1 MAFRRRSTRRP
12 SGGGTGGGRGSY
24 LAQTAGGTKT
34 RDQDKKRAQFATGS
48 DSSDGGRGADIAST
62 QGGTRRETQKQPT
75 GTSFGPAGQVGA
87 DQRLQMLVDRK
98 DELKNLPGGMGDD
111 RNLYQ
116 VMMNQFKNQN
126 AQNRSAYASR
136 FPISNFFT
144 SGLPNI
150 ASKFMPGAGVL
161 SLLANIGGKIKSGL
175 TRASDVFDGG
185 SDPAVLT
192 SGVRQAPPA
201 YDASGLAGYQDAIM
215 RNLPPVKSTNPDDMG
230 IMAAQPDFRFDGPFV
245 PNPDDMMIAP
255 KMTAKDYYDE
265 FMTYTPEEQGF
276 ALGMNEGGLAS
287 INNPQ
292 YNMLMK
298 ASNFDV

>member
-1 MAFRRRSTRRP
+1 MAIVGNFKIGNKSFAKKSGTAKPQKKDTSGLTGRDAAIAKQFIDSRPTQTFNPRS
-12 SGGGTGGGRGSY
+12 
-24 LAQTAGGTKT
+24 
-34 RDQDKKRAQFATGS
+34 RDAMYA
-48 DSSDGGRGADIAST
+48 SSDDL
-62 QGGTRRETQKQPT
+62 
-75 GTSFGPAGQVGA
+75 
-87 DQRLQMLVDRK
+87 LQNLIDRK
-98 DELKNLPGGMGDD
+98 DELKNLPGGKGDD

-116 VMMNQFKNQN
+116 VMMNQFKNKNPQN
-126 AQNRSAYASR
+126 QEAYASR
-136 FPISNFFT
+136 FPIQNFFT

-150 ASKFMPGAGVL
+150 AKSFMPGAGVL
-161 SLLANIGGKIKSGL
+161 SLLANIGNKIKGGL
-175 TRASDVFDGG
+175 SRAGDFFDGQDDETFRKLSG
-185 SDPAVLT
+185 
-192 SGVRQAPPA
+192 GVRQGPPA

-215 RNLPPVKSTNPDDMG
+215 RNLPPVRSMNPDDMG

-265 FMTYTPEEQGF
+265 FMTYTPEEQGL

-298 ASNFDV
+298 ASDFDV

>member
-1 MAFRRRSTRRP
+1 MAIVGNFKIGNKSFAKKSGTAKPQKTFNPRS
-12 SGGGTGGGRGSY
+12 
-24 LAQTAGGTKT
+24 
-34 RDQDKKRAQFATGS
+34 RDAMYA
-48 DSSDGGRGADIAST
+48 SSDDI
-62 QGGTRRETQKQPT
+62 
-75 GTSFGPAGQVGA
+75 
-87 DQRLQMLVDRK
+87 LQNLIDRK
-98 DELKNLPGGMGDD
+98 DQLKTQPGGKGDD

-116 VMMNQFKNQN
+116 VMMNQFKNKNPQN
-126 AQNRSAYASR
+126 QEAYASR
-136 FPISNFFT
+136 FPIQNFMT
-144 SGLPNI
+144 QGLPNI
-150 ASKFMPGAGVL
+150 AKSFMPGAGVL
-161 SLLANIGGKIKSGL
+161 SLLANIGDKIKGGL
-175 TRASDVFDGG
+175 SRASDLFDG
-185 SDPAVLT
+185 PTQTVPLT
-192 SGVRQAPPA
+192 GGFRQGPPA

-292 YNMLMK
+292 YNMLMT
-298 ASNFDV
+298 ASDFDI